1 MTNCYEI
8 LNIRENASE
17 REIKIAYR
25 RLAIKYHPDKNKSIN
40 AKQKFIEIKSA
51 YDILSNPNK
60 RLIHDNQLFAFKTVN
75 KEIKEDNRYNSSENK
90 LDKKNGS
97 KKCGKYFFYGIAII
111 ILFFIIYLIKS
122 NNNLSLENQNT
133 KSKQDSSQIETQQ
146 IHEKLKNVEP
156 TQPHSGELK
165 F

>member
-25 RLAIKYHPDKNKSIN
+25 RLAIKYHPDKNKGTN

-60 RLIHDNQLFAFKTVN
+60 RLIHDNQLFAFRTVN
-75 KEIKEDNRYNSSENK
+75 KEIKEDNRFNSSENN

-97 KKCGKYFFYGIAII
+97 KNYNKYFFYGIAII
-111 ILFFIIYLIKS
+111 ILFFILYLVKS
-122 NNNLSLENQNT
+122 YNNLSLENQNI
-133 KSKQDSSQIETQQ
+133 KSKQDSTLIETQQ

-156 TQPHSGELK
+156 TQPQNGELK